1 MSTHIQMADEY
12 NQVTTYY
19 GALDDKYQFMVEI
32 SYNSEIG
39 NHNID
44 SIEFLAIKRADDMSK
59 EYWSKSKEKINDFV
73 LKWLFNKPK
82 NQEELEN
89 EE

>member
-19 GALDDKYQFMVEI
+19 GVLDNKYQFMVEVLY
-32 SYNSEIG
+32 SSEEG

-44 SIEFLAIKRADDMSK
+44 SIEFLAIKRIDDMPK
-59 EYWSKSKEKINDFV
+59 EYWSKSKEKIKDFIM
-73 LKWLFNKPK
+73 KWLFDRS
-82 NQEELEN
+82 EDE
-89 EE
+89 

>member
-12 NQVTTYY
+12 SQVSTYY
-19 GALDDKYQFMVEI
+19 GVLDDKYQFMVEI

-44 SIEFLAIKRADDMSK
+44 SIEFLAIKRVDDMPK
-59 EYWSKSKEKINDFV
+59 EYWSKSKEKIKDFV
-73 LKWLFNKPK
+73 MKWLFERKDN
-82 NQEELEN
+82 NGN
-89 EE
+89 